1 MCRSG
6 SGFLLMTL
14 GGVSQTPSQAF
25 TDSQPMCP
33 EQGSPMAS
41 PQTRA
46 QGPMASPQTR
56 VQGAHG
62 ESSDQGAEAH
72 GESSDQGAGDPWR
85 VLRPLLSAVPRGH
98 WD

>member
-6 SGFLLMTL
+6 SRFLLMTL
-14 GGVSQTPSQAF
+14 GGVSQAPSQAF

-33 EQGSPMAS
+33 EQDGPVVSPE
-41 PQTRA
+41 T
-46 QGPMASPQTR
+46 T

-62 ESSDQGAEAH
+62 ESSDQGPGGPMVNPQTRVQGAP
-72 GESSDQGAGDPWR
+72 GDSSDSSR
-85 VLRPLLSAVPRGH
+85 LLSRGAH